1 MASTSNVAGALG
13 AIEARVTDNWTTTRI
28 VFDNKDPEQP
38 WPPMS
43 PTGPMGEAGKPLPW
57 VFVEIVDIPVEP
69 ITFGEPGNR
78 LVMDQGIIK
87 MHVMVPKGS
96 GLTDGRE
103 KATALGEIFRQKTFY
118 TDDPTAKIIS
128 RDPTVGREG
137 MSSETGNTVSV
148 TCSVAFEFY
157 HRA

>member
-1 MASTSNVAGALG
+1 MASTSNVAGALA
-13 AIEARVTDNWTTTRI
+13 AIEARVTDNWTATRV
-28 VFDNKDPEQP
+28 VFDNKDPDQP
-38 WPPMS
+38 WPPMD
-43 PTGPMGEAGKPLPW
+43 GQGRPMPW

-87 MHVMVPKGS
+87 MHVMVQKGS
-96 GLTDGRE
+96 GLADGRE
-103 KATALGEIFRQKTFY
+103 KATALGEIFRQQTFY

-137 MSSETGNTVSV
+137 MSSETGNMVSV